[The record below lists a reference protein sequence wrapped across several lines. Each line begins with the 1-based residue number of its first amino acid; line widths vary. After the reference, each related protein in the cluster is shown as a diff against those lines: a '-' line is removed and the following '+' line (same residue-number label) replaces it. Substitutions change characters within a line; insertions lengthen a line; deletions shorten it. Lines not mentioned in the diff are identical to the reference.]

1 MKRRFENSV
10 KNNVKSKPLCKFF
23 LEGKCTKNP
32 CSFRHVS
39 HVVESL
45 AKRQNSVNIRERVET
60 SMERFH
66 EEKVH
71 LLNVIQWYK
80 LESSNL
86 SEELKVV
93 KQAKGRHLL
102 ISDYYRINSSA
113 TFSYLKLRN

>member
-1 MKRRFENSV
+1 MGSIGSFSKRLRTMKRRFKNSV

-45 AKRQNSVNIRERVET
+45 TKLQNSVNIRERVET

-71 LLNVIQWYK
+71 LLNVIQWHK
-80 LESSNL
+80 LELSNL
-86 SEELKVV
+86 SEELK
-93 KQAKGRHLL
+93 
-102 ISDYYRINSSA
+102 
-113 TFSYLKLRN
+113 